1 MNFNLYLGTC
11 VTEYA
16 LKIQS
21 SDVKLQNYMK
31 EKQAN
36 NFDFDLGSD
45 FFFRYKSKMQAVNK
59 EDLH

>member
-1 MNFNLYLGTC
+1 
-11 VTEYA
+11 
-16 LKIQS
+16 
-21 SDVKLQNYMK
+21 MK